1 MQQKELPMTRFLT
14 IRFDAPEG
22 MSDDRAA
29 SLVKRLLLRGDIPR
43 VESPD
48 EMPEANLEDFDV
60 FPAGNDQFTDAIAQI
75 RSILWKSVDRWDPDK
90 SWNSE
95 TLEYVA
101 GVLED
106 LGLRPQTSD

>member
-1 MQQKELPMTRFLT
+1 MTRFLT
-14 IRFDAPEG
+14 IRFDAPES

-29 SLVKRLLLRGDIPR
+29 SLVKTRLLRDGISHG
-43 VESPD
+43 ECPD
-48 EMPEANLEDFDV
+48 ETPVGKLKDFDV
-60 FPAGNDQFTDAIAQI
+60 LPTSNEQFADAIDQI
-75 RSILWKSVDRWDPDK
+75 RSILWKTVDRWDPDK